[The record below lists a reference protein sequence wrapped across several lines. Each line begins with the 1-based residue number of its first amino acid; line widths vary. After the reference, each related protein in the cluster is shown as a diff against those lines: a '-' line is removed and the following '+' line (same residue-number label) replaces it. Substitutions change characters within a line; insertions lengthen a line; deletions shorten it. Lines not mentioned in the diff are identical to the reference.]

1 VAAALLASAAAG
13 CTELGVKEVEPNSYF
28 LTQDYSRFL
37 FDSARQK
44 GMSRAAEF
52 CLKMD
57 RRVLVDYVVRGPINK
72 IGAGT
77 AEVNFRCLYP
87 GDPELQ
93 RTQFPLSV
101 ERQRA

>member
-13 CTELGVKEVEPNSYF
+13 CAEPDLVKEVEPNSYF

-37 FDSARQK
+37 FDGARQK

-57 RRVLVDYVVRGPINK
+57 RRVLVDYVVRGPVNK

-77 AEVNFRCLYP
+77 AEVNFRCLSQ

-93 RTQFPLSV
+93 R
-101 ERQRA
+101 A